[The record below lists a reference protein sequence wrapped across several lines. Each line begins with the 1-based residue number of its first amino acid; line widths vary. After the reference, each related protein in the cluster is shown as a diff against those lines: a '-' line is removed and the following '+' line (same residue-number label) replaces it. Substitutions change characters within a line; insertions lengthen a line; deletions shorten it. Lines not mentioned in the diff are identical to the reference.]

1 MHEVGHYL
9 GLYHTFQGSCTGNGD
24 YVDDTPAQD
33 DGDNIYNCWNMDTC
47 TSPGNDPIHN
57 FMNYTDDDCITEFTN
72 GQSDRM
78 DYMVATYKPS
88 LGTESCEDQGLV
100 TCSDGTC
107 EISEDDCSISS
118 CGSGYVPD
126 CSGDG
131 DCCLQSWIGDNYSD
145 CEDQQYGCDLTC
157 YDCDGGDCPDTDPG
171 CGDPG
176 DTYGC
181 TDPEACNYDSDAT
194 MDDGSCAEYDDC
206 GECGGDGPMEM
217 CSDGSYVCDAS
228 DCPPEDPDVYIIAGD
243 ATVSGGMAYVSLS
256 YESTQE
262 VAGIQFTISDE
273 PDVATAVAFDADDDV
288 FMASSNDSGGDV
300 TGVFFSISGAA
311 LPATDE
317 TTQFAVLTYELSAEL
332 SAGDV
337 VELHFTDVVCS
348 STAGTSIPAMG
359 VDGSI
364 SDGGMPGDVNGDG
377 SINVQDIILVVNLI
391 LDGGFNAAADVN
403 GDGSINVQDIILI
416 VNMILDSRASDASS
430 AEILMTPGSLKLHA
444 DGFIG
449 AVQMTL
455 NHGKNFSIDLTDKAM
470 VAEYRTSGNHTTL
483 IVVVPEGEELFTYS
497 GEFEIADIMV
507 VNGSD
512 EIDVV
517 TPAVFTLGAAY
528 PNPFNPST
536 SIALDVSDAG
546 NVNVAIY
553 NLMGQSVSTL
563 AEGFMNAG
571 SYTLTWNASN
581 QVSGMY
587 LVRAETAG
595 FVSTQKLLL
604 IK

>member
-1 MHEVGHYL
+1 
-9 GLYHTFQGSCTGNGD
+9 
-24 YVDDTPAQD
+24 
-33 DGDNIYNCWNMDTC
+33 MD
-47 TSPGNDPIHN
+47 
-57 FMNYTDDDCITEFTN
+57 
-72 GQSDRM
+72 M
-78 DYMVATYKPS
+78 D
-88 LGTESCEDQGLV
+88 
-100 TCSDGTC
+100 
-107 EISEDDCSISS
+107 
-118 CGSGYVPD
+118 
-126 CSGDG
+126 
-131 DCCLQSWIGDNYSD
+131 
-145 CEDQQYGCDLTC
+145 
-157 YDCDGGDCPDTDPG
+157 
-171 CGDPG
+171 
-176 DTYGC
+176 
-181 TDPEACNYDSDAT
+181 ACNYDPDAT

-217 CSDGSYVCDAS
+217 CSDGSYVCDAA
-228 DCPPEDPDVYIIAGD
+228 DCPPEDPDVYVIAGD
-243 ATVSGGMAYVSLS
+243 ATVSNGMAYVSLS
-256 YESTQE
+256 YESNQD
-262 VAGIQFTISDE
+262 VAGIQFTISDD
-273 PDVATAVAFDADDDV
+273 PDVATAVAYDADDDV

-311 LPATDE
+311 LPATDMA
-317 TTQFAVLTYELSAEL
+317 TQFAVLTYELSAEL

-337 VELHFTDVVCS
+337 VDLHFTDVVCS

-364 SDGGMPGDVNGDG
+364 SSGSMPGDVNGDG

-430 AEILMTPGSLKLHA
+430 AEILMTPSSLKLHA

-455 NHGKNFSIDLTDKAM
+455 THGNNFSIDLTDKAM
-470 VAEYRTSGNHTTL
+470 VSEYRTSGNHTTL

-553 NLMGQSVSTL
+553 NLMGQTVSTL

-571 SYTLTWNASN
+571 SYTLTWDASN

>member
-1 MHEVGHYL
+1 
-9 GLYHTFQGSCTGNGD
+9 
-24 YVDDTPAQD
+24 
-33 DGDNIYNCWNMDTC
+33 
-47 TSPGNDPIHN
+47 
-57 FMNYTDDDCITEFTN
+57 
-72 GQSDRM
+72 
-78 DYMVATYKPS
+78 
-88 LGTESCEDQGLV
+88 
-100 TCSDGTC
+100 
-107 EISEDDCSISS
+107 
-118 CGSGYVPD
+118 
-126 CSGDG
+126 
-131 DCCLQSWIGDNYSD
+131 
-145 CEDQQYGCDLTC
+145 
-157 YDCDGGDCPDTDPG
+157 
-171 CGDPG
+171 
-176 DTYGC
+176 
-181 TDPEACNYDSDAT
+181 
-194 MDDGSCAEYDDC
+194 
-206 GECGGDGPMEM
+206 
-217 CSDGSYVCDAS
+217 
-228 DCPPEDPDVYIIAGD
+228 
-243 ATVSGGMAYVSLS
+243 
-256 YESTQE
+256 
-262 VAGIQFTISDE
+262 
-273 PDVATAVAFDADDDV
+273 
-288 FMASSNDSGGDV
+288 MASSNDSGGDV

-337 VELHFTDVVCS
+337 VELHFIDVVCS

-364 SDGGMPGDVNGDG
+364 SSGSMPGDVNGDG

-403 GDGSINVQDIILI
+403 GDSSINVQDIILI

-430 AEILMTPGSLKLHA
+430 AEILMTPSSLKLHA

-553 NLMGQSVSTL
+553 NLMGQTVSTL

-571 SYTLTWNASN
+571 SYTLTWDASN